1 MAETKKLKK
10 IKPDPFTFREAL
22 VHPFIPLLD
31 KFAPQIAAFFAKH
44 DWLTRPSWTV
54 KASEHSQS
62 LAKLNAPRRKSKE

>member
-31 KFAPQIAAFFAKH
+31 KFAPQMQLF
-44 DWLTRPSWTV
+44 
-54 KASEHSQS
+54 S
-62 LAKLNAPRRKSKE
+62 LNMIGSLDQAGQ